1 MTVEI
6 LVKKMNH
13 DAFLPRFAYHDD
25 AGADLFALESTEIK
39 PYQTIKVRHGISI
52 ELPEGYFAEIRP
64 RSGLSSKGI
73 TIANAPGTID
83 PQYRGELM
91 TLLRNNTNK
100 NYLVNKGDRVSQ
112 IRIQKIYQ
120 TKFIEVSELSET
132 TRGESGFGST
142 GT

>member
-1 MTVEI
+1 
-6 LVKKMNH
+6 
-13 DAFLPRFAYHDD
+13 
-25 AGADLFALESTEIK
+25 IK